1 MKATIA
7 STDRI
12 VTIKA
17 IGFEGSTLARVWEGT
32 TEAGV
37 PFTAYIPI
45 IQVHKAQDNAQFEAE
60 LTEHKQPTADTLRA
74 IDARMVL

>member
-17 IGFEGSTLARVWEGT
+17 IGFEGQTKARVWEGT

-60 LTEHKQPTADTLRA
+60 LTEHKQPTPDTLRA